1 MRPRPKCMRAAT
13 AALTIWRAPISEPG
27 DSSLRSNAGAILSA
41 RATGAHAAPPPFA
54 SSSKEK
60 MEAKPPPT
68 AKQRDKIPPP
78 HVGHRD
84 FLPPA
89 LRRDNP
95 SGRFT
100 APFSLPQA
108 DRQ

>member
-1 MRPRPKCMRAAT
+1 
-13 AALTIWRAPISEPG
+13 
-27 DSSLRSNAGAILSA
+27 
-41 RATGAHAAPPPFA
+41 
-54 SSSKEK
+54 

-108 DRQ
+108 DRQVLGAVLLLIDVGAAKFSSALILPRGVPMSNRTPSI